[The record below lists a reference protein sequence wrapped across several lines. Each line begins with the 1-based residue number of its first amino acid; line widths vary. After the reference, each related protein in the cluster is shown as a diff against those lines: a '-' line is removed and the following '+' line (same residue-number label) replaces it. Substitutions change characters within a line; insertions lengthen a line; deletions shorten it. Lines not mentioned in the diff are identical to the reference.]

1 MAASMTGLGM
11 AEIQN
16 GHFVITAEVRSFNNR
31 FLEVSFR
38 LSPTL
43 SVLKSEFM
51 EVIRQYVH
59 RGKLYVNITIQG
71 ENHSGLG
78 LRVNLDKLK
87 AVRGIL
93 EELYAQ
99 SGVDEPM
106 RLEYFFKFPEILE
119 PSSDLVSIE
128 ALKDPVKEA
137 LTQALIQLK
146 AMREQEAAVLVKD
159 LKQRIHVLQQK
170 VDRIESIF
178 KQCVPDMHARL
189 QDRLKRLI
197 ADSELDENRLYLEI
211 ALLADRMD
219 VTEECVRLRSHCELF
234 LRTLDEESVVGKKL
248 TFLLQEMNRE
258 ANTISSK
265 SSEAEIT
272 HLSVEIKEEVE
283 KLREQVQNLE

>member
-11 AEIQN
+11 AEVQN

-38 LSPTL
+38 LSPAL
-43 SVLKSEFM
+43 SALESELM
-51 EVIRQYVH
+51 EVVRKYVH
-59 RGKLYVNITIQG
+59 RGKCYVNITIQG
-71 ENHSGLG
+71 KNHSELG
-78 LRVNLDKLK
+78 LRVNVEKLK

-119 PSSDLVSIE
+119 PSTDLASVE
-128 ALKDPVKEA
+128 ELRNPVKEV

-146 AMREQEAAVLVKD
+146 AMREQEGAVLVKD
-159 LKQRIHVLQQK
+159 LKQRIESLQEK
-170 VDRIESIF
+170 VKVIESIS
-178 KQCVPDMHARL
+178 KRCVPEIYARL
-189 QDRLKRLI
+189 RDRVQKLI
-197 ADSELDENRLYLEI
+197 ADTELDENRLSLEI

-234 LRTLDEESVVGKKL
+234 LRTLDQEPVVGKKL

-265 SSEAEIT
+265 SSDAEVT

>member
-1 MAASMTGLGM
+1 
-11 AEIQN
+11 
-16 GHFVITAEVRSFNNR
+16 
-31 FLEVSFR
+31 
-38 LSPTL
+38 
-43 SVLKSEFM
+43 M
-51 EVIRQYVH
+51 EVVRKYVH
-59 RGKLYVNITIQG
+59 RGKCYVNITIKG
-71 ENHSGLG
+71 KNHSELG
-78 LRVNLDKLK
+78 LRVNVEKLK

-119 PSSDLVSIE
+119 PSTDLASVE
-128 ALKDPVKEA
+128 ELRNPVKEV

-146 AMREQEAAVLVKD
+146 AMREQEGAVLVKD
-159 LKQRIHVLQQK
+159 LKQRIESLQEK
-170 VDRIESIF
+170 VKVIESIS
-178 KQCVPDMHARL
+178 KRCVPEIYARL
-189 QDRLKRLI
+189 RDRVQKLIQDT
-197 ADSELDENRLYLEI
+197 ELDENRLSLEV

-219 VTEECVRLRSHCELF
+219 VTEECVRLQSHCELF
-234 LRTLDEESVVGKKL
+234 LRTLDQEPVVGKKL

-265 SSEAEIT
+265 SSDAEVT

>member
-1 MAASMTGLGM
+1 M
-11 AEIQN
+11 AEVQN

-38 LSPTL
+38 LSPAL
-43 SVLKSEFM
+43 SALESELM
-51 EVIRQYVH
+51 EVVRKYVH
-59 RGKLYVNITIQG
+59 RGKCYVNITIQG
-71 ENHSGLG
+71 KNHSELG
-78 LRVNLDKLK
+78 LRVNVEKLK

-119 PSSDLVSIE
+119 PSTDLASVE
-128 ALKDPVKEA
+128 ELRNPVKEV

-146 AMREQEAAVLVKD
+146 AMREQEGAVLVKD
-159 LKQRIHVLQQK
+159 LKQRIESLQEK
-170 VDRIESIF
+170 VKVIESIS
-178 KQCVPDMHARL
+178 KRCVPEIYARL
-189 QDRLKRLI
+189 RDRVQKLI
-197 ADSELDENRLYLEI
+197 ADTELDENRLSLEI

-234 LRTLDEESVVGKKL
+234 LRTLDREPVVGKKL

-265 SSEAEIT
+265 SSDAEVT

>member
-1 MAASMTGLGM
+1 MAVSMTGLGM
-11 AEIQN
+11 AEIHN

-43 SVLKSEFM
+43 SVLEHEFM
-51 EVIRQYVH
+51 ELVRQYVR
-59 RGKLYVNITIQG
+59 RGKIYVNISIQG
-71 ENHSGLG
+71 KNHSGLG
-78 LRVNLDKLK
+78 VRVNVEKLEE
-87 AVRGIL
+87 VRSLL

-99 SGVDEPM
+99 TGVDEPM

-119 PSSDLVSIE
+119 PYSDLAPAE
-128 ALKDPVKEA
+128 ELKTPVKEV
-137 LTQALIQLK
+137 LTQALLQLK
-146 AMREQEAAVLVKD
+146 AMREQEGAVLVKD
-159 LKQRIHVLQQK
+159 LKQRIAFLQEK
-170 VDRIESIF
+170 IKAIESIS
-178 KQCVPDMHARL
+178 KRRVPEIYARL
-189 QDRLKRLI
+189 KDRVAKLM

-219 VTEECVRLRSHCELF
+219 VTEECVRLQSHCELF
-234 LRTLDEESVVGKKL
+234 LKTLDQESVVGKKL

-265 SSEAEIT
+265 SSDAEIT
-272 HLSVEIKEEVE
+272 HLSVAIKEEVE

>member
-11 AEIQN
+11 AEVQN

-38 LSPTL
+38 LSPAL
-43 SVLKSEFM
+43 SALESELM
-51 EVIRQYVH
+51 EVVRKYVH
-59 RGKLYVNITIQG
+59 RGKSYVNITIQG
-71 ENHSGLG
+71 KNHSELG
-78 LRVNLDKLK
+78 LRVNVEKLK

-119 PSSDLVSIE
+119 PSTDLASVE
-128 ALKDPVKEA
+128 ELRNPVKEV

-146 AMREQEAAVLVKD
+146 AMREQEGAVLVKD
-159 LKQRIHVLQQK
+159 LKQRIESLQEK
-170 VDRIESIF
+170 VKVIESIS
-178 KQCVPDMHARL
+178 KRCVPEIYARL
-189 QDRLKRLI
+189 RDRVQKLI
-197 ADSELDENRLYLEI
+197 ADTELDENRLSLEV

-234 LRTLDEESVVGKKL
+234 LRTLDQEPVVGKKL

-265 SSEAEIT
+265 SSDAEVT